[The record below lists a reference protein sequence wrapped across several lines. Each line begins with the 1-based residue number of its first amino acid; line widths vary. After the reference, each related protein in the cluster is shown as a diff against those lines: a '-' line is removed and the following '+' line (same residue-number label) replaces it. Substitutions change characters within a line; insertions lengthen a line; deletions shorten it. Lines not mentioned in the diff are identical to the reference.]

1 MCTLIATM
9 FGVFTHGDKTIK
21 DGLNSKEAR
30 PFIEML
36 GFAWILEVLVM
47 FVKLV
52 FRSFRKSRF

>member
-9 FGVFTHGDKTIK
+9 LGVFTYDDKTIK
-21 DGLNSKEAR
+21 DGLNSKEAQ

-36 GFAWILEVLVM
+36 GLAWILEGLVM

-52 FRSFRKSRF
+52 FKSFKKK

>member
-9 FGVFTHGDKTIK
+9 LGEFAYGDKTIK
-21 DGLNSKEAR
+21 DGLNSKEAQ

-36 GFAWILEVLVM
+36 GVAWILEVLVM

-52 FRSFRKSRF
+52 FKSFKKK